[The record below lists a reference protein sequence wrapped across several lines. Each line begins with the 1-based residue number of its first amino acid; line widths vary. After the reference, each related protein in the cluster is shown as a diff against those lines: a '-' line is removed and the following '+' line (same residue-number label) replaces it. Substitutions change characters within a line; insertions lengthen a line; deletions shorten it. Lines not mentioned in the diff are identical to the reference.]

1 MDRRPLGIGV
11 VLVVLTA
18 ALVTPIFSGHRI
30 GGRAAAV
37 EIAAQPVV
45 GDCLLDIRRDPGSA
59 GVADGQPTV
68 VPCTVPHHGE
78 IITQTATMA
87 AAPTSRSGGGQVPS
101 LAACAKTAYWYLG
114 VHPLDWVGQRS
125 VSLDSW
131 WPAFA
136 ADFGMLRPSPLQRRV
151 GQSWVACVMTSP
163 HGLIRGS
170 TAHLYGG
177 TPRPSPIALCSPTAE
192 IVLYESVSCDRPH
205 ATEIVGW
212 RVADQSSAHQA
223 TFEQS
228 CTELV
233 GRMTGRTD
241 TGADGALR
249 VAVAIIRSTD
259 GLAREGWGPGH
270 SGPYRAACTI
280 GTAGPRLLTG
290 SVIGLGD
297 APLPWN

>member
-11 VLVVLTA
+11 VLVVLAA
-18 ALVTPIFSGHRI
+18 ALVTPIFSGYRI
-30 GGRAAAV
+30 GGTAV
-37 EIAAQPVV
+37 AVQIAAQPVV
-45 GDCLLDIRRDPGSA
+45 GDCLLDVRLDPGSA

-78 IITQTATMA
+78 IITQTA
-87 AAPTSRSGGGQVPS
+87 AAPTSRPGGGQVPS
-101 LAACAKTAYWYLG
+101 LAACAKTAYSYLG

-136 ADFGMLRPSPLQRRV
+136 ADFGMLRPGPPQRRL

-163 HGLIRGS
+163 HGLISGG

-192 IVLYESVSCDRPH
+192 IVLYVSVSCDQPH

-212 RVADQSSAHQA
+212 RVADQSLADQA

-233 GRMTGRTD
+233 GRMIGRTNP
-241 TGADGALR
+241 GVDGALR
-249 VAVAIIRSTD
+249 VSVAIIRSTD
-259 GLAREGWGPGH
+259 GPVREGWGPGH

-290 SVIGLGD
+290 SLSGLGD